1 MDRNL
6 LSQKFF
12 GIKNL
17 LAITTM
23 LLAFS
28 LGNAQNFL
36 EDFGTGPD
44 TQDISPATTTYKK
57 GAISN
62 CPPER
67 PNDGKYIVTANAGL
81 EADCKINSSCGG
93 PCNNRSVGDLF
104 FTPDWHSSLKDH
116 TGNTNG
122 RFLIVNGSVEPGE
135 FYKRTVT
142 GMTAGND
149 YYFSAWVANILN
161 PATGCSPASPVNID
175 FEIYNGSTSS
185 GTPIASISTG
195 DITAS
200 TSIANIWKEYGI
212 VFAAPSSTFT
222 LVMRNG
228 APGGCGND
236 LALDDISFTTCSPI
250 APTVSGSGPTETLC
264 ASPTATANL
273 VGTPVGGSWNK
284 IDGPGP
290 SPTANTANVTV
301 AVPEGTTRY
310 QYVLPA
316 IDGCT
321 LGGSSDIIS
330 VVASASARPTFT
342 LSAACDEI
350 TVSNASPAGGT
361 FSFSP
366 AVTDGAL
373 INSSNGTITNGTH
386 GTTYSVIYTVG
397 GSCGGT
403 SDPMTADYIGTPVAP
418 TVTTPVNYCKDA
430 TAVALTAKGA
440 AGSTLNWYTVATGG
454 TGTTSA
460 PIPVT
465 TSVGSTSYYVSQTV
479 NGCESQRTEIVVQV
493 GEATAT
499 VANPASTVI
508 DCSGTPITLDGSG
521 SSVGQYQW
529 QLNGSD
535 IPSATNYTYSA
546 STAGN
551 YTLKVTD
558 AGGCTDT
565 SVAITITVN
574 NDLPN
579 PAIANPATLTCNV
592 NSVTLNGSSSTPAPS
607 ATVTYTWREGND
619 GTGTVLSTGNDALA
633 TQQVVTA
640 AGDYTLTIANS
651 ATGCTNM
658 ISTTVSIDKTA
669 PTVTLGDPSNTLSCT
684 VKKATIASTGS
695 SSGANFTYSWTDSNN
710 NEIETGSTLTATSA
724 DTYTLTITNTDNGCT
739 ASASK
744 EVTSTVGDPVYV
756 KEPHGTLNCSVTTVV
771 LDVSNSTTTHPD
783 GITYSWATTDG
794 NILSDNGKGRVIV
807 DAAGTYEVTLT
818 TPATVTC
825 PVVKPIE
832 VKNDSTPS
840 TAIIA
845 KSGDLSCSVSSVL
858 LDGAGSDVDPAD
870 APGKFTYQWFTVSGG
885 VDTPIAGATNIQYL
899 VDAEGTYAMVVT
911 NTQNSC
917 TKRSNE
923 VTVDDNS
930 ITIPATPDSYTLCN
944 TGTDDVSLFA
954 LKTRD
959 DTLTGGNISLNIS
972 YHATQD
978 DANNNVSPLN
988 KNGYQNTSNPQTVYA
1003 RIFDAD
1009 NCSGIAEL
1017 TLNVNNGPA
1026 TTTPPALEYC
1036 DPNGDGF
1043 GVFTLGDADV
1053 AILNGVADL
1062 TLTYH
1067 ETHADAVDAIKP
1079 LSKTALYSNRD
1090 KNIQTIYARVENQN
1104 GCYIIVDQ
1112 KLKVIASPRTEKAT
1126 KYILCDINSPGDNK
1140 EGFDLTSKESEVLKN
1155 LNKTLHTVSYYQSL
1169 SNAEAGTSAIAN
1181 KTNYTNQSV
1190 TETIYM
1196 KVTETATGCSS
1207 IEPIELEVAQR
1218 PVVVEP
1224 ALYVVC
1230 DENKPGDGKEIFDLK
1245 TRESEITGATTIP
1258 MEVTYYKT
1266 LVDAENKIKAI
1277 ANPASYTNST
1287 VGAVESVHVRVENPT
1302 TGCYST
1308 TILDIR
1314 VDPLPSPKSPVAPLI
1329 SCDADADGFAVFPLE
1344 TLSTEIADKDGANV
1358 KISYHETQADALIVA
1373 NAIAEDP
1380 TTGEI
1385 TYKNIQN
1392 AKNGIT
1398 IYAAAKHNTTG
1409 CVRVVPVTLR
1419 AEPSPQVPVK
1429 LDPLEECDDLST
1441 GKQNDGLA
1449 QFDLTQ
1455 HEAAIYANQNKTNL
1469 EITYHISEADAA
1481 NNVNPI
1487 ADPKNYENT
1496 VNQVTNPSASPQ
1508 QIWAALRNT
1517 QTDCSRSIAITLKV
1531 NPQPEPAKS
1540 IEYSICDDETK
1551 DEKTTF
1557 DLTSQISLITKGA
1570 TKGYDLLFYETEA
1583 DAKSGSNANIKN
1595 PIAYENTINKQ
1606 TIYVRVI
1613 DQDSK
1618 CAAISNLTLRV
1629 NNNPTPEQ
1637 PAPLETCDK
1646 DDASTNQ
1653 STGDG
1658 IALFDLTERQI
1669 EIENQEG
1676 SVSLSYYTTEASA
1689 KEGGTE
1695 NQITTPTAFPNTDLY
1710 EQTIYVRAEYD
1721 LTGCSSVVPL
1731 ELKVLALP
1739 EPSSIP
1745 DYVQCSLNNDGSYA
1759 YDLQEYNATI
1769 LGGSAN
1775 VGKYELT
1782 YYGTEAAAEAGAID
1796 TQLNSPYVSRGSA
1809 TSPEEV
1815 WVRIQQKDGDC
1826 YVTRNFNLVVGES
1839 INLKAHDDIEACGT
1853 PATPGSSL
1861 LEAEI
1866 DLTQY
1871 ETAILNGLD
1880 ASIHSFS
1887 YYKVKNNDK
1896 LSQPIADPTK
1906 YVNSSNQEKI
1916 YIKVTRADGC
1926 EDTRQEL
1933 NLEVKLKPE
1942 PKPDPEYIICSDPDT
1957 GILLPGSTAVIDTK
1971 LVEATHTFE
1980 WKLDGQ
1986 IITGAT
1992 GSKYTA
1998 IAPGKYTVVAT
2009 SRSTPCASDEI
2020 AVNVVLSSQAT
2031 IVKAYTVDPQ
2041 FSQDSYTVKVEVIG
2055 SGDYEYQID
2064 GGPFQDSPYF
2074 ENVAPGLHQVG
2085 VQDKRGC
2092 QGLPITANLYATT
2105 YMKYF
2110 TPNGD
2115 GINDEWHIV
2124 GLESQSN
2131 ARVYI
2136 YDRYG
2141 KLLKEMQVNEEKGWD
2156 GTFRGN
2162 PMPATDYWFRVQFE
2176 ENKEIK
2182 EFRSHFTLK
2191 R

>member
-1 MDRNL
+1 MKQQYTLYLLLLIFVQQGLLGQQNL
-6 LSQKFF
+6 LTN
-12 GIKNL
+12 G
-17 LAITTM
+17 
-23 LLAFS
+23 
-28 LGNAQNFL
+28 
-36 EDFGTGPD
+36 DFEGTGGFESHYD
-44 TQDISPATTTYKK
+44 TNGLPGSAGVSSNPQIYNPKHFIDSADNSGSGNMLIVDSSSDSNKKFWQTPGSIKLQGGTEYVFSYFVKDVNINNNIEATIQFNPTDQCGCSTQTHTVQSSGDWTK
-57 GAISN
+57 
-62 CPPER
+62 
-67 PNDGKYIVTANAGL
+67 VTHT
-81 EADCKINSSCGG
+81 
-93 PCNNRSVGDLF
+93 
-104 FTPDWHSSLKDH
+104 FTPSGS
-116 TGNTNG
+116 GE
-122 RFLIVNGSVEPGE
+122 RFVRIEL
-135 FYKRTVT
+135 
-142 GMTAGND
+142 
-149 YYFSAWVANILN
+149 
-161 PATGCSPASPVNID
+161 
-175 FEIYNGSTSS
+175 
-185 GTPIASISTG
+185 
-195 DITAS
+195 
-200 TSIANIWKEYGI
+200 TSIGAEDEGYD
-212 VFAAPSSTFT
+212 FAI
-222 LVMRNG
+222 
-228 APGGCGND
+228 
-236 LALDDISFTTCSPI
+236 DDISLTGGCTPETISFTVSDDIPLCEEQTTQVTTTSSVPGEWKRLQGFATIVNPTSKTTDITNLIYNNQFVVKWVPTLTDCQSLAPGTDDTVTILAKDRPQLDPIPDPVPISCTVSEVTVSVKNAGTTKYVYKWEKMNGGTVEKDLNINNATAKLTEPGDYRVSVSIQSSGIFTIPCESFQSVTVPSIGIGSP
-250 APTVSGSGPTETLC
+250 APTVD
-264 ASPTATANL
+264 N
-273 VGTPVGGSWNK
+273 
-284 IDGPGP
+284 
-290 SPTANTANVTV
+290 
-301 AVPEGTTRY
+301 
-310 QYVLPA
+310 
-316 IDGCT
+316 
-321 LGGSSDIIS
+321 
-330 VVASASARPTFT
+330 
-342 LSAACDEI
+342 
-350 TVSNASPAGGT
+350 
-361 FSFSP
+361 
-366 AVTDGAL
+366 
-373 INSSNGTITNGTH
+373 
-386 GTTYSVIYTVG
+386 
-397 GSCGGT
+397 
-403 SDPMTADYIGTPVAP
+403 
-418 TVTTPVNYCKDA
+418 VNYCVGDA
-430 TAVALTAKGA
+430 TVSLASAVDMTSVASGN
-440 AGSTLNWYTVATGG
+440 TLLWYTQATGG
-454 TGTTSA
+454 TGSSSA
-460 PIPVT
+460 PTPSSANAGT
-465 TSVGSTSYYVSQTV
+465 TSYYVVQVEGT
-479 NGCESQRTEIVVQV
+479 CESPRAQIDVIV
-493 GEATAT
+493 ADASAT
-499 VANPASTVI
+499 VANPATTI
-508 DCSGTPITLDGSG
+508 INCTGTPITLDGSG
-521 SSVGQYQW
+521 SSAGQYQW
-529 QLNGSD
+529 QRDGVD
-535 IPSATNYTYSA
+535 IGGETNNTISVGGAGTYRLVVTSP
-546 STAGN
+546 AG
-551 YTLKVTD
+551 
-558 AGGCTDT
+558 CSDT
-565 SVAITITVN
+565 SNAITIEEDSNKPSVS
-574 NDLPN
+574 
-579 PAIANPATLTCNV
+579 IADPVALTCTTT
-592 NSVTLNGSSSTPAPS
+592 SLTLDASASTPAPAANITYIWTNSSGTELLRGQDVS
-607 ATVTYTWREGND
+607 ATQL
-619 GTGTVLSTGNDALA
+619 TV
-633 TQQVVTA
+633 
-640 AGDYTLTIANS
+640 
-651 ATGCTNM
+651 
-658 ISTTVSIDKTA
+658 
-669 PTVTLGDPSNTLSCT
+669 NT
-684 VKKATIASTGS
+684 
-695 SSGANFTYSWTDSNN
+695 
-710 NEIETGSTLTATSA
+710 A
-724 DTYTLTITNTDNGCT
+724 DTYTLTIENSSNSCTGTGTKTVVQDTTKPTVVIQTPTDKLTCTVQSVTVTTTGSSTGTNFSYEWKDSKGTTVGTSQTLTATAPDTYLLTITNSDNGCQSSNT
-739 ASASK
+739 VKVESDVTDPQVTIAVPTKLTCSVLSVTLDGSASTTGPTITYQWT
-744 EVTSTVGDPVYV
+744 TSG
-756 KEPHGTLNCSVTTVV
+756 GGNI
-771 LDVSNSTTTHPD
+771 VSGSTTSSAVVDQP
-783 GITYSWATTDG
+783 GTYTLTVTDTTKPGCPATKTVQVERDETPAVATIKKLNDLGCSNKQALIDSQGSDVGSNYTYLWTTTNG
-794 NILSDNGKGRVIV
+794 NIVGSDTGIQITV
-807 DAAGTYEVTLT
+807 DQPGDYVLTITNTTTGCSRTSNTVTIIDESAMPNVVPATYEVCSTGVDGVGDFELRTQDLVLTNNNSSLGVSYHLTL
-818 TPATVTC
+818 
-825 PVVKPIE
+825 
-832 VKNDSTPS
+832 
-840 TAIIA
+840 
-845 KSGDLSCSVSSVL
+845 
-858 LDGAGSDVDPAD
+858 AD
-870 APGKFTYQWFTVSGG
+870 AQ
-885 VDTPIAGATNIQYL
+885 
-899 VDAEGTYAMVVT
+899 
-911 NTQNSC
+911 
-917 TKRSNE
+917 SNM
-923 VTVDDNS
+923 
-930 ITIPATPDSYTLCN
+930 
-944 TGTDDVSLFA
+944 
-954 LKTRD
+954 
-959 DTLTGGNISLNIS
+959 
-972 YHATQD
+972 
-978 DANNNVSPLN
+978 SPLN
-988 KNGYQNTSNPQTVYA
+988 KNNYTNTSDPQVVFA
-1003 RIFDAD
+1003 RVTDS
-1009 NCSGIAEL
+1009 NGCSTEVEL
-1017 TLNVNNGPA
+1017 TLEVRNGP
-1026 TTTPPALEYC
+1026 TKVTPPALEYC
-1036 DPNGDGF
+1036 DPNSDGF
-1043 GVFTLGDADV
+1043 GVFTLGDAD
-1053 AILNGVADL
+1053 AGILGSQTGM

-1067 ETHADAVDAIKP
+1067 ETPSDAVASIKP
-1079 LSKTALYSNRD
+1079 LSKTSPYSNRD
-1090 KNIQTIYARVENQN
+1090 RYDQTIYARVENAE
-1104 GCYIIVDQ
+1104 GCYIIVNQ
-1112 KLKVIASPRTEKAT
+1112 ALKVKNTPRTEKAT
-1126 KYILCDINSPGDNK
+1126 AFIMCDVNNPGDKK

-1230 DENKPGDGKEIFDLK
+1230 DDNNPGDGKEVFNLK

-1258 MEVTYYKT
+1258 MEVTYYTSKS
-1266 LVDAENKIKAI
+1266 DAENKVKAI
-1277 ANPASYTNST
+1277 STPESYINKSSL
-1287 VGAVESVHVRVENPT
+1287 GAVESVHVRVEHPT

-1314 VDPLPSPKSPVAPLI
+1314 VDPLPSPKAPSEPLI
-1329 SCDADADGFAVFPLE
+1329 SCDPDADGFAVFPLE

-1429 LDPLEECDDLST
+1429 LAPLEECDDLST

-1455 HEAAIYANQNKTNL
+1455 HEATIYANQSKTNL
-1469 EITYHISEADAA
+1469 EITYHISEADAQ

-1487 ADPKNYENT
+1487 ADPKHFENT
-1496 VNQVTNPSASPQ
+1496 VNQVTTPSASPQ
-1508 QIWAALRNT
+1508 QIWAALRHK

-1557 DLTSQISLITKGA
+1557 DLTSQISLITQGA
-1570 TKGYDLLFYETEA
+1570 TQGYDLLFYETEA

-1613 DQDSK
+1613 DQDSQ
-1618 CAAISNLTLRV
+1618 CAAISNLILRV

-1637 PAPLETCDK
+1637 PAPLEICDK

-1689 KEGGTE
+1689 KEGGTD
-1695 NQITTPTAFPNTDLY
+1695 NQITTPTAFENTDLY

-1745 DYVQCSLNNDGSYA
+1745 DYVQCSPNNDGSYA

-1775 VGKYELT
+1775 VGKYDLT

-1796 TQLNSPYVSRGSA
+1796 TQLNSPYVSRGSI

-1815 WVRIQQKDGDC
+1815 WVRIQQKGADC

-1839 INLKAHDDIEACGT
+1839 INLKAHDDIQACGT
-1853 PATPGSSL
+1853 PSTPGSSL

-1871 ETAILNGLD
+1871 ETAILDGLD

-1906 YVNSSNQEKI
+1906 YVNSKNKEKI

-1998 IAPGKYTVVAT
+1998 IAPGKYTVIAT

-2064 GGPFQDSPYF
+2064 GGPFQDSAYF

-2141 KLLKEMQVNEEKGWD
+2141 KLLKEMQVNEDKGWD

-2182 EFRSHFTLK
+2182 EFRSHFALK